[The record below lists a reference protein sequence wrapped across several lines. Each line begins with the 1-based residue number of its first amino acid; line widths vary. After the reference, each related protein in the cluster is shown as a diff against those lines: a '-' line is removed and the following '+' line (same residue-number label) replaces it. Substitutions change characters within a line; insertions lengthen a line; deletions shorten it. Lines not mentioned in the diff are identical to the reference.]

1 MYLPI
6 QVAKF
11 YPPQFALAS
20 AGCLGTTQK
29 VALDRTYPIDH
40 IELTVDFTVG
50 TALTL
55 APASA
60 QSNDALDNILTLI
73 QHVNLSIN
81 DGGII
86 RSVVDCSGVRLLEY
100 ASLTGLNLDA
110 STLNLVAAS
119 QTTTLAT
126 NSSYTLTYFIPC
138 AEIMVAD
145 PLRSRLALPVHNYK
159 QDPILT
165 LSFQTLANIASAGTI
180 TNFSV
185 GVGLVRKVITAQSE
199 AILQKTAGTR
209 PDGYVDWDLIETPFG
224 VAPGI
229 TGEQRFPLPLT
240 GAYANLL
247 ISSYLGGTNITRN
260 VLDFTGIGDTI
271 AHGFSA
277 EQRWRIE
284 SGLNVKKEWRMK
296 DLRAMNDRSRPLN
309 GTSQTTSPTIGGAL
323 LASTNFRS
331 AGSVLHDFLRD
342 GISGDPADGLGSV
355 LDCNLGASLK
365 MEIIGSVASV
375 ATNGSTLSVMG
386 RRLFGDLS
394 RWQTIS

>member
-11 YPPQFALAS
+11 YPPQFNLAS

-29 VALDRTYPIDH
+29 MAVDRTYPIDH

-55 APASA
+55 APATA
-60 QSNDALDNILTLI
+60 QTNDALDNILTMVK
-73 QHVNLSIN
+73 HVNLSIN
-81 DGGII
+81 DNGRI
-86 RSVVDCSGVRLLEY
+86 RSVVDADGVRLLEY
-100 ASLTGLNLDA
+100 CSLTGLNLDS

-119 QTTTLAT
+119 QTTTLAA
-126 NSSYTLTYFIPC
+126 NSAYTLTYFIPC
-138 AEIMVAD
+138 AEIMVGE
-145 PLRSRLALPVHNYK
+145 PLRSRLGLPVHNYT

-165 LSFQTLANIASAGTI
+165 LQFQSLANIASAGTI

-185 GVGLVRKVITAQSE
+185 GVGLVRKVITAASE
-199 AILQKTAGTR
+199 AQLQKTAGTR
-209 PDGYVDWDLIETPFG
+209 PDGYVDWDLIETPFT
-224 VAPGI
+224 VAPGVS
-229 TGEQRFPLPLT
+229 GEQRFPLPLT
-240 GAYANLL
+240 GAYLNLL

-260 VLDFTGIGDTI
+260 VLDFAGIGDTI

-277 EQRWRIE
+277 EERWRIE

-296 DLRAMNDRSRPLN
+296 DLRAMNDRSRVLN
-309 GTSQTTSPTIGGAL
+309 GTGQTTSPTIGGNL
-323 LASTNFRS
+323 LGSTNFRS
-331 AGSVLHDFLRD
+331 ASSVLHDFLRD
-342 GISGDPADGLGSV
+342 GISGDSADELGSV

-365 MEIIGSVASV
+365 MEIITKVASV
-375 ATNGSTLSVMG
+375 ATNASTLTVCG

-394 RWQTIS
+394 KWQSIS